1 MNDSEDRPLT
11 GRAALITGANRGLG
25 LEIAHAFLRAGAN
38 VFLCARDGNRLEG
51 EADTLRREHA
61 GAEIGFAP
69 ADVSRE
75 EDVERVLG
83 EALRR
88 FPNLDILVNNAGIYG
103 PIGAIESVDWQA
115 WTEALAINLYGS
127 VLTIRALLPHL
138 KARSYGKIIQLSGG
152 GATNPLPRF
161 SAYAA
166 SKAAIVRL
174 IETVAEECR
183 PYNVDANSIAPG
195 PLNTGMLDEVLK
207 AGPDAAGVKFYEQS
221 VRQKASGGAS
231 PSEGA
236 ALAVFLASAA
246 SDGITGR
253 LISALWDRYDEWPAR
268 WDEIAATDAYTLR
281 RITGRDRGIA
291 WGDR

>member
-1 MNDSEDRPLT
+1 MSDIEGPLS

-25 LEIAHAFLRAGAN
+25 LEIARAYLRAGAA
-38 VFLCARDGNRLEG
+38 VFLSARDGNRLEG
-51 EADTLRREHA
+51 EVHALRGEHS

-69 ADVSRE
+69 GDVSRE
-75 EDVERVLG
+75 EDVKLVVA

-88 FPNLDILVNNAGIYG
+88 FPNLNILVNNAGVYG
-103 PIGAIESVDWQA
+103 PIGPLESIDWSA

-127 VLTIRALLPHL
+127 VLMIRSLLPHF
-138 KARSYGKIIQLSGG
+138 KAKRYGKIVQLSGG
-152 GATNPLPRF
+152 GATKPMPRF

-166 SKAAIVRL
+166 SKAAVVRL
-174 IETVAEECR
+174 VETVADEAR
-183 PYNVDANSIAPG
+183 PFNIDANSIAPG
-195 PLNTGMLDEVLK
+195 AVNTGMLDEVLQ
-207 AGPDAAGVKFYEQS
+207 AGPEIAGAQYYEQS
-221 VRQKASGGAS
+221 VKQKETGGAS